1 MRRAMREEYDKFIKE
16 GSLIIME
23 GTVLSMMDVYDDLEK
38 RFIEAVEYAIGYL
51 KGKQKT
57 NREKIFEVFGVILEP
72 DCICTSDECEEECIK
87 NGDCFA
93 CEKWLNAEFRER
105 SKG

>member
-1 MRRAMREEYDKFIKE
+1 MTKEEAIERLESIKE
-16 GSLIIME
+16 TYETFAHGL
-23 GTVLSMMDVYDDLEK
+23 DDIHLD
-38 RFIEAVEYAIGYL
+38 IEAIEYAIGYL